1 MKATPVMVLMM
12 ILHFTFISNGFGQ
25 ELNIVDIHKS
35 DQERYDFHIAKMKSN
50 NTAASIIL
58 GSGIALV
65 AVGTLINYTSIV
77 IDELPNGE
85 TIIGLGL
92 ATTLVSIPLFIAG
105 NNHKNK
111 AQIQLKKGA
120 IGITNV
126 TYSGFS
132 FTYSF

>member
-1 MKATPVMVLMM
+1 
-12 ILHFTFISNGFGQ
+12 
-25 ELNIVDIHKS
+25 
-35 DQERYDFHIAKMKSN
+35 MKSN

-120 IGITNV
+120 IGLPRLPTQDSLLPTPFRLLKTLRSISLHSIFTN
-126 TYSGFS
+126 Y
-132 FTYSF
+132 

>member
-1 MKATPVMVLMM
+1 MVL
-12 ILHFTFISNGFGQ
+12 IDDTHFTFISNGFGQ
-25 ELNIVDIHKS
+25 ELNAVDIPKS
-35 DQERYDFHIAKMKSN
+35 GQERYDFHIAKEIKQY
-50 NTAASIIL
+50 AASIIL

-120 IGITNV
+120 IGITKV